1 MKRQV
6 KTPRVK
12 DKKGRFVTKQEA
24 AKKGYEAYQL
34 EQTLIKECKALDIEL
49 SEGYTLTELFMAVRQ
64 ALPLDKIQKMIGRC
78 MQQKNSISPYYYRP
92 KNPN

>member
-12 DKKGRFVTKQEA
+12 DKKGRFVTKSEA

-49 SEGYTLTELFMAVRQ
+49 SEGYTLTELFHGSETSTTPRQ
-64 ALPLDKIQKMIGRC
+64 DTKNDRPLYATSFEQYFRT
-78 MQQKNSISPYYYRP
+78 
-92 KNPN
+92 